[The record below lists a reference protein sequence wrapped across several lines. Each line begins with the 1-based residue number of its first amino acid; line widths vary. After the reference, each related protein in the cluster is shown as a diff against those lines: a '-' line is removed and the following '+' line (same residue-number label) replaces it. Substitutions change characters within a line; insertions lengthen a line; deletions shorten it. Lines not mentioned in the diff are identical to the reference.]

1 MTRRTR
7 KFIGTVAMIIFVAA
21 YALVVMALAQPIL
34 KDAGPWTQLAFY
46 AIGGLAWVLPIMP
59 LIAWMERGEGR

>member
-7 KFIGTVAMIIFVAA
+7 KLIGTVAMIVFVMA

-34 KDAGPWTQLAFY
+34 NGAGPWTQLAFY
-46 AIGGLAWVLPIMP
+46 AVGGLAWVLPIMP
-59 LIAWMERGEGR
+59 LIAWMERGTGR

>member
-7 KFIGTVAMIIFVAA
+7 KFIGTLAMIVFVIA

-46 AIGGLAWVLPIMP
+46 ATAGLAWVLPIMP
-59 LIAWMERGEGR
+59 LIAWMERGERR